1 MSSPLL
7 QDYKSKRACPQCKAK
22 KLFTND
28 NEKDAEKTT
37 IHYHCLNCNY
47 QFFEHPKHK
56 EIRDNEEK
64 VNGNSTGNISLSWGA
79 TIVLMLIA
87 TILLVKVVERNGE
100 EQGLF
105 ESVSQISLRA

>member
-1 MSSPLL
+1 MPSPLL

-28 NEKDAEKTT
+28 SEKDADKTT
-37 IHYHCLNCNY
+37 IHYHCLHCNY

-56 EIRDNEEK
+56 EIRESEEK
-64 VNGNSTGNISLSWGA
+64 MNGNSTDSLSFSWGA
-79 TIVLMLIA
+79 TIVLMLLA
-87 TILLVKVVERNGE
+87 TILLIKVGERNGE
-100 EQGLF
+100 DQGLF